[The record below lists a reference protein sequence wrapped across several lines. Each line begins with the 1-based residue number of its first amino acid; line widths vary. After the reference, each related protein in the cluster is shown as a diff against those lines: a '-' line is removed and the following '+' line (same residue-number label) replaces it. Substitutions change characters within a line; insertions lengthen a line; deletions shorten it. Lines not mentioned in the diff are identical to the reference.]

1 VWRKWRLS
9 TTLLLRLLRFSELCG
24 AFDRPLCDCP
34 FTQTFREIVMR
45 LPVKLSL
52 QACVASLA
60 IVTVSGGV
68 GAQVVVVRAHV
79 QPAPKNPCADP
90 YAVCS
95 AGTYV
100 GRDPDPAVRAQML
113 WDFQSGLSND

>member
-1 VWRKWRLS
+1 
-9 TTLLLRLLRFSELCG
+9 
-24 AFDRPLCDCP
+24 
-34 FTQTFREIVMR
+34 MR

-52 QACVASLA
+52 QAGLVSLA
-60 IVTVSGGV
+60 IVTLVGGV
-68 GAQVVVVRAHV
+68 GAQEPKHHKKVVAARV

-100 GRDPDPAVRAQML
+100 GRDPDPAVRSQML